1 MNAAMKEVQAALEA
15 TTPMESVLAL
25 ARAWCVLPSKRIAR
39 VCRELSASLKD
50 EAVDGA
56 NQAAREEAWL
66 SIAGKRDPRDLGRL
80 LLTLWSRNAKD
91 ARRRLEALR
100 GFGPDPR
107 VVGALLE
114 LDTGERYLTAEG
126 NRFWEEA
133 YELMLEW
140 GAPEAVARIP
150 NSSTAAD
157 VTSPLGLVRYQ
168 AVFEPL
174 VERWRSKWPREP
186 ELPVELSALLDRLD
200 ARVAPRRGLLEGL
213 LRAVHDS
220 PGDENPRLVL
230 ADALAEQGDPRGEFI
245 SLQLSHAGGGLT
257 MGLREKMARLA
268 NASANGWLDGLDRQV
283 SPIVVFHRG
292 FASEVRL
299 ATREP
304 DATLRAWRLIETI
317 DLGGLAFSVSR
328 FVAHE
333 NLKALHSLRGVSSA
347 TLAELARNGAG
358 RTWKL
363 IELEAL
369 GGDPV
374 RRPAWSVDR
383 LRINGF
389 VDQSMWWF
397 TRSGLAEQ
405 TATPEFALTLGF
417 GRVGPAVAAL
427 WDQTSSRAVEFTA
440 MPDSWPA
447 PLHGRWTLR
456 FERTRP
462 RTPAQLL
469 ITVNAD
475 EPGEALE
482 DALRSLLPGVVDSV
496 RVVTHLK
503 RSAEWRESLMQQLRT
518 WLEVQKLKSVPT
530 LEPTLAPP
538 PPPPLIWR

>member
-1 MNAAMKEVQAALEA
+1 MNAATKELQSALEA
-15 TTPMESVLAL
+15 TTPMDSVLAL
-25 ARAWCVLPSKRIAR
+25 ARAWRVLPSKRISR
-39 VCRELSASLKD
+39 VCREFSALLKD
-50 EAVDGA
+50 EAVEGA
-56 NQAAREEAWL
+56 NQAAREETWL

-80 LLTLWSRNAKD
+80 LLTPWSRNAKD

-245 SLQLSHAGGGLT
+245 SLQLAHAGGGLT

-268 NASANGWLDGLDRQV
+268 NASANAWLDGLDRQV
-283 SPIVVFHRG
+283 SPVVVFHRG

-299 ATREP
+299 ATRDP
-304 DATLRAWRLIETI
+304 DATLRAWRLVETI

-347 TLAELARNGAG
+347 TLAELARNGAA
-358 RTWKL
+358 RIWKL

-374 RRPAWSVDR
+374 RRPVWSVDR

-405 TATPEFALTLGF
+405 TVTPEFALPLGF

-447 PLHGRWTLR
+447 PLHGRWNVR

>member
-1 MNAAMKEVQAALEA
+1 MISATHELEAALQA
-15 TTPMESVLAL
+15 TTPVEAVLAL
-25 ARAWCVLPSKRIAR
+25 CRAWRVVPSKRIAK
-39 VCRELSASLKD
+39 VCRELAASLKD
-50 EAVDGA
+50 EAVEGA
-56 NQAAREEAWL
+56 NQSAREEAWL

-80 LLTLWSRNAKD
+80 LLTPWSRNAKD
-91 ARRRLEALR
+91 ARRRLEGLR
-100 GFGPDPR
+100 SWGPDPR
-107 VVGALLE
+107 IVGALLE
-114 LDTGERYLTAEG
+114 LDTGERYLSSEG

-140 GAPEAVARIP
+140 GSPEVVVRIP

-157 VTSPLGLVRYQ
+157 VTSPLAIARYQ

-174 VERWRSKWPREP
+174 VERWRKKWPKEP
-186 ELPVELSALLDRLD
+186 ELSAEQVALLDRLD
-200 ARVAPRRGLLEGL
+200 ARIAPRRGLLEGL
-213 LRAVHDS
+213 LRAVHDA
-220 PGDENPRLVL
+220 PADENPRLVF

-245 SLQLSHAGGGLT
+245 SLQLAHANGGLT

-268 NASANGWLDGLDRQV
+268 NASASGWLDGLDRQV
-283 SPIVVFHRG
+283 SPVVVFHRG

-304 DATLRAWRLIETI
+304 DASLAAWRLVETL
-317 DLGGLAFSVSR
+317 DLGGLAFSASR
-328 FVAHE
+328 FVGHE
-333 NLKALHSLRGVSSA
+333 NLRGLHSLRGVSSA
-347 TLAELARNGAG
+347 TLAELARGGTA

-374 RRPAWSVDR
+374 RRPAWTVDR

-405 TATPEFALTLGF
+405 TAIPEFALTLGF

-440 MPDSWPA
+440 MPESWPE
-447 PLHGRWTLR
+447 PLHGRWSLR

-462 RTPAQLL
+462 RSPAQLT
-469 ITVNAD
+469 ITLNAD
-475 EPGEALE
+475 VQGEALE
-482 DALRSLLPGVVDSV
+482 DALRSLLPGVLDGA
-496 RVVTHLK
+496 RIVTHLK
-503 RSAEWRESLMQQLRT
+503 RSAEWRENITAQIRA
-518 WLEVQKLKSVPT
+518 WLEVQTLKTPIT
-530 LEPTLAPP
+530 LEHTQAPP
-538 PPPPLIWR
+538 AAPVIWR